1 MTVKIIHQQIVVLS
15 IRRCA
20 ETLAINVINNMADP
34 ADVYHVGSSKGFYIN
49 LPITN
54 KLSDKTYLVF
64 QDNKTTIDEIY
75 STVGELLRYE

>member
-1 MTVKIIHQQIVVLS
+1 MPKSIHQKIVVLS

-20 ETLAINVINNMADP
+20 ETLAINIINNMADP
-34 ADVYHVGSSKGFYIN
+34 ADTYFVGGSKGFYVN
-49 LPITN
+49 LPITSR
-54 KLSDKTYLVF
+54 LSDKTYLVF

>member
-1 MTVKIIHQQIVVLS
+1 MPKSIHQKIIVLS
-15 IRRCA
+15 IRQSA
-20 ETLAINVINNMADP
+20 ETLAINIINDMADP
-34 ADVYHVGSSKGFYIN
+34 ADVYHIGSSKGFYIN